1 MLRRAAVAGRF
12 YPSQPERLRRDLQ
25 EHLGPP
31 RAQHQAR
38 GVVVPHA
45 GYLYSGGVAGAVFSG
60 IEIPERVLI
69 LCPNHTGLGASLSIM
84 SQGEWEIPL
93 GRVPIDEELAGRLL
107 HHCPFL
113 TEDAEAHRF
122 EHSLEVQLPFL
133 LHLRPDLRL
142 VPIALGRHD
151 FPTFRRLGMGIA
163 KALRDLPGKP
173 VLVVASSDMNHFE
186 PDEVTRIKDRKAI
199 SRILSLD
206 APGLYEVIRRESI
219 SMCGYGPTIAMMY
232 GTEASAETCRAE
244 LVRYATSGDAGG
256 GRREVV
262 GYAGIAIY
270 PKAPGSD
277 SQEKRGHSG
286 WVNRRGGG
294 RSV

>member
-12 YPSQPERLRRDLQ
+12 YPSQPDRLRRDLL

-31 RAQHQAR
+31 RAQHQAL

-93 GRVPIDEELAGRLL
+93 GRVPIDEALAGRLL

-142 VPIALGRHD
+142 VPIAVGHHG
-151 FPTFRRLGMGIA
+151 FSTFRRLGEGIA
-163 KALRDLPGKP
+163 KALRGMPSKP
-173 VLVVASSDMNHFE
+173 VLVIASSDMNHFE
-186 PDEVTRIKDRKAI
+186 PDAVTRIKDGKAI

-206 APGLYEVIRRESI
+206 APGLYEVVRKESI

-232 GTEASAETCRAE
+232 GTEASARTCRAE
-244 LVRYATSGDAGG
+244 LIRYATSGDAGG

-270 PKAPGSD
+270 PKAPGSG
-277 SQEKRGHSG
+277 SQAPH
-286 WVNRRGGG
+286 
-294 RSV
+294 

>member
-12 YPSQPERLRRDLQ
+12 YPSQPDRLRRDLL
-25 EHLGPP
+25 EHLGGP
-31 RAQHQAR
+31 RKRLQAR

-45 GYLYSGGVAGAVFSG
+45 GYLYSGGVAGAVYSG

-69 LCPNHTGLGASLSIM
+69 LCPNHTGMGASLSIM
-84 SQGEWEIPL
+84 ARGEWEIPL
-93 GRVPIDEELAGRLL
+93 GRVPIDEELARRLL

-133 LHLRPDLRL
+133 LHLRPELRL

-151 FPTFRRLGMGIA
+151 FATFRRLGEGIA
-163 KALRDLPGKP
+163 NVLRDMPGKP

-186 PDEVTRIKDRKAI
+186 PDEVTRIKDQKAI
-199 SRILSLD
+199 SRILTLD

-270 PKAPGSD
+270 PKAPGSG
-277 SQEKRGHSG
+277 S
-286 WVNRRGGG
+286 
-294 RSV
+294 

>member
-1 MLRRAAVAGRF
+1 MLRKAAVAGRF
-12 YPSQPERLRRDLQ
+12 YPSQPDRLRRDLQ

-31 RAQHQAR
+31 RARRQAR
-38 GVVVPHA
+38 GVVAPHA
-45 GYLYSGGVAGAVFSG
+45 GYLYSGGVAGALFSG

-84 SQGEWEIPL
+84 SRGEWEIPL
-93 GRVPIDEELAGRLL
+93 GRVPIDEELARRLL
-107 HHCPFL
+107 EHCPLL

-142 VPIALGRHD
+142 APIALGRHD
-151 FPTFRRLGMGIA
+151 FSTFQRLGLGIA
-163 KALRDLPGKP
+163 RALRDLPGQP

-186 PDEVTRIKDRKAI
+186 PDAVTRIKDGKAI

-206 APGLYEVIRRESI
+206 APGLYEVVRKESI

-232 GTEASAETCRAE
+232 GTEASARTCRAE

-270 PKAPGSD
+270 PKSPGS
-277 SQEKRGHSG
+277 
-286 WVNRRGGG
+286 GGPTA
-294 RSV
+294 R

>member
-12 YPSQPERLRRDLQ
+12 YPSQPDRLRRDLL

-31 RAQHQAR
+31 RAQHRAR

-45 GYLYSGGVAGAVFSG
+45 GYRYSGVVAGAVFSG

-69 LCPNHTGLGASLSIM
+69 LCPNHTGMGASLSIM

-93 GRVPIDEELAGRLL
+93 GRVPIDEELARRLL

-142 VPIALGRHD
+142 VPIAVGHHG
-151 FPTFRRLGMGIA
+151 FSTFRRLGEDIA
-163 KALRDLPGKP
+163 KALRDLSGKP

-186 PDEVTRIKDRKAI
+186 PDAVTRIKDGKAI

-270 PKAPGSD
+270 PKAPGS
-277 SQEKRGHSG
+277 
-286 WVNRRGGG
+286 GGQAPG
-294 RSV
+294 

>member
-12 YPSQPERLRRDLQ
+12 YPSQPDRLRRDLL

-186 PDEVTRIKDRKAI
+186 PDAVTRIKDGKAI

-206 APGLYEVIRRESI
+206 APGLYEVVRKESI

-232 GTEASAETCRAE
+232 GTEASPRTCRAE

-270 PKAPGSD
+270 PRASGS
-277 SQEKRGHSG
+277 
-286 WVNRRGGG
+286 GG
-294 RSV
+294 RTPP

>member
-1 MLRRAAVAGRF
+1 MLRKAAVAGRF
-12 YPSQPERLRRDLQ
+12 YPSQSDRLRRELL
-25 EHLGPP
+25 EHMRPSRTRL
-31 RAQHQAR
+31 QAR

-45 GYLYSGGVAGAVFSG
+45 GYLYSGGVAGAVYSA

-69 LCPNHTGLGASLSIM
+69 LCPNHTGMGASLSIM
-84 SQGEWEIPL
+84 VHGEWEIPL
-93 GRVPIDEELAGRLL
+93 GRIPIDEELARRLL

-113 TEDAEAHRF
+113 REDSEAHRL

-151 FPTFRRLGMGIA
+151 FPTFRRLGTGIA
-163 KALRDLPGKP
+163 QALRDMPGQS

-206 APGLYEVIRRESI
+206 APGLYEVVRRESI
-219 SMCGYGPTIAMMY
+219 SMCGYGPTIAMLY

-244 LVRYATSGDAGG
+244 LVHYATSGDAGG
-256 GRREVV
+256 GRSEVV

-270 PKAPGSD
+270 PKALG
-277 SQEKRGHSG
+277 
-286 WVNRRGGG
+286 
-294 RSV
+294 

>member
-1 MLRRAAVAGRF
+1 MLRKAAVAGRF
-12 YPSQPERLRRDLQ
+12 YPSQPDRLRRDL
-25 EHLGPP
+25 EAHLGPP
-31 RAQHQAR
+31 RARQQAR

-45 GYLYSGGVAGAVFSG
+45 GYFYSGGVAGAVFSG
-60 IEIPERVLI
+60 IEIPARVLI

-93 GRVPIDEELAGRLL
+93 GRIPIDEALARSLL
-107 HHCPFL
+107 HHCPYL

-151 FPTFRRLGMGIA
+151 FPAFQRLGKGIA
-163 KALRDLPGKP
+163 KALRELPGQP

-186 PDEVTRIKDRKAI
+186 PDAVTRVKDGKAI

-206 APGLYEVIRRESI
+206 APGLYEVVRKESI
-219 SMCGYGPTIAMMY
+219 SMCGYGPAIAMMY
-232 GTEASAETCRAE
+232 GTEASARTCRAE

-256 GRREVV
+256 GRSEVV

-270 PKAPGSD
+270 PKTAGA
-277 SQEKRGHSG
+277 
-286 WVNRRGGG
+286 GG
-294 RSV
+294 RMPR

>member
-12 YPSQPERLRRDLQ
+12 YPSQPDRLRRDLL

-163 KALRDLPGKP
+163 NALRDLPGKP

-186 PDEVTRIKDRKAI
+186 PDAVTRIKDGKAI

-206 APGLYEVIRRESI
+206 APGLYEVVRKESI

-232 GTEASAETCRAE
+232 GTEASPRTCRAE

-270 PKAPGSD
+270 PKASGS
-277 SQEKRGHSG
+277 
-286 WVNRRGGG
+286 GG
-294 RSV
+294 RTPP

>member
-1 MLRRAAVAGRF
+1 
-12 YPSQPERLRRDLQ
+12 
-25 EHLGPP
+25 
-31 RAQHQAR
+31 
-38 GVVVPHA
+38 VVVPHA
-45 GYLYSGGVAGAVFSG
+45 GYPYSGGVAGAVYSG
-60 IEIPERVLI
+60 IEIPQRVLI
-69 LCPNHTGLGASLSIM
+69 LCPNHTGRGASLSIM
-84 SQGEWEIPL
+84 AQGEWEIPL

-113 TEDAEAHRF
+113 AEDAEAHRF

-142 VPIALGRHD
+142 TPIALGRHD
-151 FPTFRRLGMGIA
+151 FATFRRLGEGIA
-163 KALRDLPGKP
+163 NVLRDMPGKP

-206 APGLYEVIRRESI
+206 APGLYEEIRSESI

-232 GTEASAETCRAE
+232 GTEAAAETCRAE

-262 GYAGIAIY
+262 GYAGIAIFA
-270 PKAPGSD
+270 KAPGS
-277 SQEKRGHSG
+277 
-286 WVNRRGGG
+286 G
-294 RSV
+294 RQAAG

>member
-1 MLRRAAVAGRF
+1 MLRKAAVAGRF
-12 YPSQPERLRRDLQ
+12 YPSQPDRLRRDLQ

-31 RAQHQAR
+31 RARRQAR

-84 SQGEWEIPL
+84 SRGEWQIPL
-93 GRVPIDEELAGRLL
+93 GRIPVDEELARRLL

-113 TEDAEAHRF
+113 TEDTEAHRF

-151 FPTFRRLGMGIA
+151 FPAFQRLGKGIA
-163 KALRDLPGKP
+163 KALRDLSGQP

-186 PDEVTRIKDRKAI
+186 PDAVTRIKDEKAI

-206 APGLYEVIRRESI
+206 APGLYEVVRKESI

-232 GTEASAETCRAE
+232 GTEASARTCRAE

-256 GRREVV
+256 GRKEVV

-270 PKAPGSD
+270 PKASGSGD
-277 SQEKRGHSG
+277 RTPP
-286 WVNRRGGG
+286 
-294 RSV
+294 

>member
-1 MLRRAAVAGRF
+1 MLRKAAVAGRF
-12 YPSQPERLRRDLQ
+12 YPSQPDRLRRDLQ

-31 RAQHQAR
+31 RARQPAR

-45 GYLYSGGVAGAVFSG
+45 GYRYSGGVAGAVFSG

-69 LCPNHTGLGASLSIM
+69 LCPNHTGMGASLSIM
-84 SQGEWEIPL
+84 PRGEWEIPL
-93 GRVPIDEELAGRLL
+93 GRVPIDEELARRLL
-107 HHCPFL
+107 HHCPLL

-142 VPIALGRHD
+142 APIALGRHD
-151 FPTFRRLGMGIA
+151 FPTFRRLGLGIA
-163 KALRDLPGKP
+163 NALRDLPGQP

-186 PDEVTRIKDRKAI
+186 PDAVTRIKDGKAI

-206 APGLYEVIRRESI
+206 APGLYEVVRKESI
-219 SMCGYGPTIAMMY
+219 SMCGYGPAIAMMY
-232 GTEASAETCRAE
+232 GTEASARTCRAE

-256 GRREVV
+256 GRSEVV

-270 PKAPGSD
+270 PKASGS
-277 SQEKRGHSG
+277 
-286 WVNRRGGG
+286 GG
-294 RSV
+294 RTPR

>member
-1 MLRRAAVAGRF
+1 MLRKAAVAGRF
-12 YPSQPERLRRDLQ
+12 YPSQPDRLRRDLQ

-31 RAQHQAR
+31 RARRQAR

-84 SQGEWEIPL
+84 SRGEWQIPL
-93 GRVPIDEELAGRLL
+93 GRIPVDEELARRLL

-113 TEDAEAHRF
+113 KEDTEAHRF

-151 FPTFRRLGMGIA
+151 FPAFQRLGKGIA
-163 KALRDLPGKP
+163 KALRDLSGQP

-186 PDEVTRIKDRKAI
+186 PDSVTRIKDEKAI

-206 APGLYEVIRRESI
+206 APGLYEVVRKESI

-232 GTEASAETCRAE
+232 GTEASARTCRAE

-256 GRREVV
+256 GRKEVV

-270 PKAPGSD
+270 PKASGS
-277 SQEKRGHSG
+277 
-286 WVNRRGGG
+286 GG
-294 RSV
+294 RTPP

>member
-12 YPSQPERLRRDLQ
+12 YPSQPERLRRDLL
-25 EHLGPP
+25 EHLGRP
-31 RAQHQAR
+31 RTRLRAR

-45 GYLYSGGVAGAVFSG
+45 GYLYSGGVAGAVYSG

-69 LCPNHTGLGASLSIM
+69 LCPNHTGMGASLSIM
-84 SQGEWEIPL
+84 ARGEWEIPL
-93 GRVPIDEELAGRLL
+93 GRVPIDEELARRLL

-113 TEDAEAHRF
+113 KEDAEAHRF

-151 FPTFRRLGMGIA
+151 FVTFRRLGEGIA
-163 KALRDLPGKP
+163 NVLREQPAKP

-232 GTEASAETCRAE
+232 GTEVSAETCRAE

-256 GRREVV
+256 GKREVV

-277 SQEKRGHSG
+277 S
-286 WVNRRGGG
+286 
-294 RSV
+294 

>member
-1 MLRRAAVAGRF
+1 MLRKAAVAGRF
-12 YPSQPERLRRDLQ
+12 YPSQPDRLRRDLQ

-31 RAQHQAR
+31 RARRQAR

-84 SQGEWEIPL
+84 SRGEWQIPL
-93 GRVPIDEELAGRLL
+93 GRIPVDEELARRLL

-113 TEDAEAHRF
+113 TEDTEAHRF

-151 FPTFRRLGMGIA
+151 FPAFQRLGKGIA
-163 KALRDLPGKP
+163 KALRDLSGQP

-186 PDEVTRIKDRKAI
+186 PDAVTRIKDEKAI

-206 APGLYEVIRRESI
+206 APGLYEVVRKESI

-232 GTEASAETCRAE
+232 GTEASARTCRAE

-256 GRREVV
+256 GRKEVV

-270 PKAPGSD
+270 PKASGS
-277 SQEKRGHSG
+277 
-286 WVNRRGGG
+286 GG
-294 RSV
+294 RTPP

>member
-1 MLRRAAVAGRF
+1 MLRKAAVAGRF
-12 YPSQPERLRRDLQ
+12 YPSQPDRLRRDLL

-31 RAQHQAR
+31 RTRLRAR

-45 GYLYSGGVAGAVFSG
+45 GYFYSGGVAGAVYSG

-69 LCPNHTGLGASLSIM
+69 LCPNHTGLGASLSIV
-84 SQGEWEIPL
+84 SRGEWEIPL
-93 GRVPIDEELAGRLL
+93 GRVPIDEELARRLL
-107 HHCPFL
+107 NYCPFL
-113 TEDAEAHRF
+113 REDDEAHRF

-133 LHLRPDLRL
+133 FHLRPDLRL

-151 FPTFRRLGMGIA
+151 FSTFRSLGKGIA
-163 KALRDLPGKP
+163 KALRDMCGQP

-186 PDEVTRIKDRKAI
+186 PDEVTRVKDGKAI

-206 APGLYEVIRRESI
+206 APGLYDVVRRECI

-256 GRREVV
+256 GRSEVV

-270 PKAPGSD
+270 PKA
-277 SQEKRGHSG
+277 
-286 WVNRRGGG
+286 GGPTPN
-294 RSV
+294 SH

>member
-12 YPSQPERLRRDLQ
+12 YPSQPDRLRRDLL

-31 RAQHQAR
+31 RAQHRAR

-45 GYLYSGGVAGAVFSG
+45 GYRYSGVVAGAVFSG

-69 LCPNHTGLGASLSIM
+69 LCPNHTGMGASLSIM

-93 GRVPIDEELAGRLL
+93 GRVPIDEELARRLL

-142 VPIALGRHD
+142 VPIAVGHHG
-151 FPTFRRLGMGIA
+151 FSTFRRLGEDIA

-186 PDEVTRIKDRKAI
+186 PDAVTRIKDGKAI

-206 APGLYEVIRRESI
+206 APGLYEVIRRESV

-256 GRREVV
+256 GRSEVV

-270 PKAPGSD
+270 PKTAGA
-277 SQEKRGHSG
+277 
-286 WVNRRGGG
+286 GG
-294 RSV
+294 RMPR